1 MKPLIHRTIRG
12 DYDPR
17 DVQRYESVSK
27 NEIPS
32 VATYSEPIMIYNDNY
47 AGNVFCLKTK
57 DSRESTV
64 IGSQFGGSKITKTGF

>member
-32 VATYSEPIMIYNDNY
+32 VATYSEPIMI
-47 AGNVFCLKTK
+47 
-57 DSRESTV
+57 
-64 IGSQFGGSKITKTGF
+64 ITITTLGMFFVLFSNTFPA